1 MRLATRLKSLES
13 TGLSAELSRSELML
27 LVSLLARRD
36 ALFWPWRFQAGRKL
50 PHCEIR
56 LRQMEYRDGVQ
67 GLTAKADGRSQWKE
81 IHFVRQRL
89 IGAGFVSANHSG
101 GQVTSMF
108 ITPLGEATGRAL
120 VGDRLHTCDS
130 TATQIVFRLLQLKFD
145 GKPVRESVLFN
156 RDCVGVPSDW
166 DGLTEMV
173 LPLLTAGCVRCD
185 SDTIGRVAYTPTDIP
200 LPSPVAVAVESH
212 WDFDDAYCQAFN
224 AERKHLES
232 VEARDSD
239 ECFIPLAATGW

>member
-1 MRLATRLKSLES
+1 MRLSTRLKSLES
-13 TGLSAELSRSELML
+13 TGLSAELSRSELLL

-36 ALFWPWRFQAGRKL
+36 ALFWPWRFQAGRKV

-56 LRQMEYRDGVQ
+56 LRQREYRDGVQ
-67 GLTAKADGRSQWKE
+67 GLAVKADGRSEWKNL
-81 IHFVRQRL
+81 HLTRQKF
-89 IGAGFVSANHSG
+89 IGAGFASALHSG
-101 GQVTSMF
+101 GQVTSLF
-108 ITPLGEATGRAL
+108 LTALGEATARGL
-120 VGDRLHTCDS
+120 VGDRLHSCDS
-130 TATQIVFRLLQLKFD
+130 TASQVVFQLLQLKFD

-156 RDCVGVPSDW
+156 RDCIGSPSDW
-166 DGLTEMV
+166 DSLTEMV
-173 LPLLTAGCVRCD
+173 LPLLTAGVVRCE
-185 SDTIGRVAYTPTDIP
+185 SDTVGRVAYSPTDIP
-200 LPSPVAVAVESH
+200 LPAHVAVDVESH